1 MAINIQEVDNIK
13 KILISSIA
21 SDDDLMEQMILKG
34 GNAISLGYGL
44 SERPSYDLDYSLED
58 DFEDHNVVFKRL
70 EELISEGLNTN
81 NYHLYDFN
89 YKIKPM
95 SQTQNH
101 DFWGGYEILFKVI
114 SLDKWKEYN
123 YDEEKARRGGSV
135 VFHENGSPTFSVDI
149 SKFEYVEKK
158 KLTTIN
164 DINLYIYLPLLIVA
178 EKIRA
183 LCQRV
188 PEYTT
193 EILQQKEKRLKSRAR
208 DFYDIYILKEN
219 FPFEH
224 KSDEFIQ
231 TLSKV
236 FEAKRVPLDYV
247 YKIYKM
253 KEYHASDFLS
263 VKETS
268 TDKVL
273 KENDFDFFFDYVINI
288 INELNIGDT
297 TSH

>member
-13 KILISSIA
+13 KILIASIA
-21 SDDDLMEQMILKG
+21 SDDDLMEQMVLKG

-58 DFEDHNVVFKRL
+58 DFSDHNIVFERL
-70 EELISEGLNTN
+70 KELISEGLNTN
-81 NYHLYDFN
+81 NYHLYDFS
-89 YKIKPM
+89 YKVKPM

-135 VFHENGSPTFSVDI
+135 IFHENGSPTFSVDI

-193 EILQQKEKRLKSRAR
+193 EILQQKQKQLKSRAR

-219 FPFEH
+219 FPFDH
-224 KSDEFIQ
+224 TSDEFIE
-231 TLSKV
+231 TLNKV
-236 FEAKRVPLDYV
+236 FEAKRVPVDYV
-247 YKIYKM
+247 HKIHTM

-268 TDKVL
+268 TDRIL
-273 KENDFDFFFDYVINI
+273 KDNDFEFFFDYVISM
-288 INELNIGDT
+288 INDLNIEVP
-297 TSH
+297 TSP

>member
-1 MAINIQEVDNIK
+1 MAINVEEVDKIK
-13 KILISSIA
+13 KILIASIA
-21 SDDDLMEQMILKG
+21 SDDELMEQMVLKG

-58 DFEDHNVVFKRL
+58 DFKDHELVFERL
-70 EELISEGLNTN
+70 KELISDGLNTN
-81 NYHLYDFN
+81 NYHLFDFT
-89 YKIKPM
+89 YKVKPM

-123 YDEEKARRGGSV
+123 QDIEKARRGGSV
-135 VFHENGSPTFSVDI
+135 IFHENGSPTFSIDI

-158 KLTTIN
+158 QLTTIN

-183 LCQRV
+183 LCQKV

-193 EILQQKEKRLKSRAR
+193 EILHQKRQPLKSRAR
-208 DFYDIYILKEN
+208 DFYDIYILKEH
-219 FPFEH
+219 FPFDHNE
-224 KSDEFIQ
+224 EGFIE
-231 TLSKV
+231 TLNNV
-236 FEAKRVPLDYV
+236 FEAKRVPMEYV
-247 YKIYKM
+247 YRIKDM

-268 TDKVL
+268 TDSIL
-273 KENDFDFFFDYVINI
+273 KDNDFDFFFNYVIDI
-288 INELNIGDT
+288 INDLDLNKTKD
-297 TSH
+297 H